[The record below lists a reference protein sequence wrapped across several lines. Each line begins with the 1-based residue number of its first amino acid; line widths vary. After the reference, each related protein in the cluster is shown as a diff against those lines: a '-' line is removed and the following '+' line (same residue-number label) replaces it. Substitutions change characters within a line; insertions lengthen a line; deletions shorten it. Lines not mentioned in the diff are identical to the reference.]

1 MERSAQARSLC
12 CAGAHPLLLNLLP
25 QWTLLTRR
33 SLNPH
38 TKSASERSSVPGGDF
53 TALMANFGEI
63 ATVGAAARADCDFGT
78 SGSTVP

>member
-1 MERSAQARSLC
+1 MERFAQARSLC
-12 CAGAHPLLLNLLP
+12 CAGAHPLLNPLP
-25 QWTLLTRR
+25 QRALLTRR

-38 TKSASERSSVPGGDF
+38 TQNASERSNVPRGDF